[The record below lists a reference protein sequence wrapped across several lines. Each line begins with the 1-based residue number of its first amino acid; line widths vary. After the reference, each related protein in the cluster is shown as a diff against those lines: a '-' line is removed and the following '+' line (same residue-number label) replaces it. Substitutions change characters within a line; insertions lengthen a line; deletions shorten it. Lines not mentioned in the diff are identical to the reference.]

1 MVQTIIANMIA
12 FGKSMPTN
20 MLVLVIICL
29 ILKFGMKKSWKDCG
43 KIIAVYLLIGVLL
56 GMVGICMPDFLTIFQ
71 WIKNAIW

>member
-29 ILKFGMKKSWKDCG
+29 IMKLGMKKSWKDCF
-43 KIIAVYLLIGVLL
+43 KVIAVYLLIGVLL
-56 GMVGICMPDFLTIFQ
+56 GMVGICMPDFLTIFR

>member
-29 ILKFGMKKSWKDCG
+29 IMKLGMKKSWKDCV
-43 KIIAVYLLIGVLL
+43 KVIAVYLLIGVLL
-56 GMVGICMPDFLTIFQ
+56 GMVGICMPDFLTIFR
-71 WIKNAIW
+71 WVKNAIW